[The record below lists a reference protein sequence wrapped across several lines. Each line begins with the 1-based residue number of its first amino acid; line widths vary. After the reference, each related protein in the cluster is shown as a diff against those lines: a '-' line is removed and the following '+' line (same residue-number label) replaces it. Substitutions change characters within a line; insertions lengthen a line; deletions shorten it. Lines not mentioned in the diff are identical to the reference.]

1 MAVAVL
7 TRALSSAKRNGA
19 LQAAPIAAV
28 ALGTAAPLV
37 PAVGD
42 TVTARV
48 LRTQQRLCS
57 VEVLCVGD
65 QKLKSAFLGVIR
77 LQDVRDFAG
86 EQVPIPAPAFY
97 WGVLRLRH
105 APFPTPTCAQTR
117 IARPSGRVAGFHA
130 SCHPMCSGLLAFFDT
145 PHAVRRLVTCAA
157 HTRAPYAASHIGKSM
172 RRW

>member
-97 WGVLRLRH
+97 WGVLRLLYAPFPAPAFYWGVLRLRH
-105 APFPTPTCAQTR
+105 APFPT
-117 IARPSGRVAGFHA
+117 RPALRPALRGHQAA
-130 SCHPMCSGLLAFFDT
+130 SPASMR
-145 PHAVRRLVTCAA
+145 AVTQCAA
-157 HTRAPYAASHIGKSM
+157 GCWPFLTRRM
-172 RRW
+172 RSGG